1 MDTGK
6 IALGVLAGLAAG
18 AILGILFAP
27 ASGKDTRHK
36 ISEKSGD
43 AFDSMKEK
51 FSEFVDGI
59 WKKYEDVK
67 EDVSDFAEANNPNK
81 KEAEKS

>member
-6 IALGVLAGLAAG
+6 VVLGVLAGLAAG

-27 ASGKDTRHK
+27 ASGKDTRTK
-36 ISEKSGD
+36 ISKKSGD
-43 AFDSMKEK
+43 AMDAIKDK

-59 WKKYEDVK
+59 WGNGEDAK
-67 EDVSDFAEANNPNK
+67 EDVPGFAEEQKAK
-81 KEAEKS
+81 V